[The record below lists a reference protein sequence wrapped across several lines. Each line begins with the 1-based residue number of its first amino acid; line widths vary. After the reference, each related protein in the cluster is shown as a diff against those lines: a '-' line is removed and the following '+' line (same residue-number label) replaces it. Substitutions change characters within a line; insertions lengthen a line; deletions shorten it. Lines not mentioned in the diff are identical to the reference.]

1 MGWDSARRLLRGCLG
16 EPDLVIMALPLPT
29 RPLVMDRVGLD
40 VGLAFQRPAA
50 GVFEIIIIK

>member
-1 MGWDSARRLLRGCLG
+1 
-16 EPDLVIMALPLPT
+16 
-29 RPLVMDRVGLD
+29 MDRVGLD